1 MPAQKER
8 RQSACLS
15 CEGIVAPF
23 SAIPA
28 LAICVIA
35 LGILERDSLWIA
47 LGTLLG
53 LVSLLIVVGVVYA
66 LVKSA
71 LYLLVNTFA

>member
-1 MPAQKER
+1 M
-8 RQSACLS
+8 
-15 CEGIVAPF
+15 
-23 SAIPA
+23 PA